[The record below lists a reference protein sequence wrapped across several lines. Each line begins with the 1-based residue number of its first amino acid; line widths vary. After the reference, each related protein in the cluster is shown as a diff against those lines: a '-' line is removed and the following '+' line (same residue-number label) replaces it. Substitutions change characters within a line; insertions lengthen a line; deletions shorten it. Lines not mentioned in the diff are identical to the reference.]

1 MSDLKTF
8 MDIVRSVLPECS
20 DAEAGY
26 VLWNETG
33 YPVFWDDDD
42 GDTPMECCRTQV
54 ARYRDQLATPAAAQ
68 AAPEVAA

>member
-26 VLWNETG
+26 VLHNETG

-42 GDTPMECCRTQV
+42 GDTELECCRTQV
-54 ARYRDQLATPAAAQ
+54 VRYRDQLATPAAAQ
-68 AAPEVAA
+68 AAEAAA